1 MLAHIH
7 FLPAVILQISH
18 GGQVDLQG
26 LDGISALRK
35 SSQELLPQTVS
46 SDHCGALL
54 DLLRPVLVWL
64 LLVLLSQLIAQGPMS
79 AMILLRSWGLRES
92 NSTVTQS
99 WQSGFADPLLPPH
112 GSSLWKA
119 APAWEPLSQSL
130 AEAGWHSI
138 INNLRSLWMSLS
150 TDWRMAGSAS
160 YLTLKSAATRWDGA
174 LSICRMMR
182 ALSTEFGKIW
192 APRSSMVFK

>member
-1 MLAHIH
+1 MQEDPDGLLHLHGISGLH
-7 FLPAVILQISH
+7 LPQAVFQAGLQISH

-79 AMILLRSWGLRES
+79 AMILLRS
-92 NSTVTQS
+92 
-99 WQSGFADPLLPPH
+99 
-112 GSSLWKA
+112 
-119 APAWEPLSQSL
+119 
-130 AEAGWHSI
+130 
-138 INNLRSLWMSLS
+138 
-150 TDWRMAGSAS
+150 
-160 YLTLKSAATRWDGA
+160 
-174 LSICRMMR
+174 
-182 ALSTEFGKIW
+182 
-192 APRSSMVFK
+192 